1 VLGRT
6 SAHSP
11 WSGLAQ
17 WPRKR
22 GRPSWRGAP
31 GVLTHDSVARTGSL
45 ADKVWRERRRK
56 HRGSQGRAPDK
67 EAAAVRCGGDG
78 LMVAFEAMEVLR
90 WSAAVG

>member
-1 VLGRT
+1 MKIENRGAQCWAALRPTALGL
-6 SAHSP
+6 AWP
-11 WSGLAQ
+11 SGL
-17 WPRKR
+17 
-22 GRPSWRGAP
+22 GN
-31 GVLTHDSVARTGSL
+31 DSVARTGSL